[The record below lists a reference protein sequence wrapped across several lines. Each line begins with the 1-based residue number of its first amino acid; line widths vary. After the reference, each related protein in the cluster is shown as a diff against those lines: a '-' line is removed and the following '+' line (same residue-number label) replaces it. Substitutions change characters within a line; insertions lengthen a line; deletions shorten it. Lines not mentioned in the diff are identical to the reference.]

1 MTTKDKKRILE
12 TPTVRGEI
20 GIRTDAG
27 NFFKYPFRDITEGR
41 RLSKTT
47 CVMISRYKH
56 NEDKEYISVR
66 PNHVE
71 IWNIGYG
78 GGELK
83 QNIPY
88 KNVEILWA
96 HYTTNTNQ
104 IN

>member
-27 NFFKYPFRDITEGR
+27 GFLWKYKFRDINPLGERYTCVV
-41 RLSKTT
+41 LSKSDYNTDT
-47 CVMISRYKH
+47 DHIQPQK
-56 NEDKEYISVR
+56 NG
-66 PNHVE
+66 VE
-71 IWNIGYG
+71 IWNTGYG
-78 GGELK
+78 RGYMK
-83 QNIPY
+83 QTIPY